1 MAQSKRK
8 EMEKRDLPKAYGRY
22 SASDQAEENVFKER
36 GRSHGRDRS
45 HRGDRSDEVP
55 GTYEGSKG
63 NQGERDPQGA
73 RDQAIGGAP
82 RRGSDDY
89 PKDAGVDRKS

>member
-1 MAQSKRK
+1 MAQSRRK

-22 SASDQAEENVFKER
+22 SASDQAEENKVKER
-36 GRSHGRDRS
+36 GRRHGGDRS

-55 GTYEGSKG
+55 GTYEGPKR
-63 NQGERDPQGA
+63 NQGEREPQGA
-73 RDQAIGGAP
+73 CDPAIGGAP
-82 RRGSDDY
+82 RRGSGDY